1 MRRRGGGAVEVVVV
15 VVMMTMGVIVT
26 AQCPSSRADPNESPF
41 RGSLHAVVS
50 HGVHKK
56 ADLPSMA
63 IGGVSAAKLS
73 LSVCFETPLVT
84 TDAEDKL
91 HNRRTAIEQYEGPS
105 ALVRTMRV
113 VLKLA
118 MAS

>member
-1 MRRRGGGAVEVVVV
+1 MRRRGGGAVEVVV

-26 AQCPSSRADPNESPF
+26 AQCPSSRADPNKSPF

-63 IGGVSAAKLS
+63 IGGVSSAKLFIS
-73 LSVCFETPLVT
+73 LF
-84 TDAEDKL
+84 
-91 HNRRTAIEQYEGPS
+91 
-105 ALVRTMRV
+105 
-113 VLKLA
+113 
-118 MAS
+118 

>member
-26 AQCPSSRADPNESPF
+26 AQCPSSRADPNKSPF
-41 RGSLHAVVS
+41 RGSLHAVIS

-73 LSVCFETPLVT
+73 LSVCFETLPGDISLLT
-84 TDAEDKL
+84 TDADGKL
-91 HNRRTAIEQYEGPS
+91 NQQTDRN
-105 ALVRTMRV
+105 
-113 VLKLA
+113 
-118 MAS
+118 